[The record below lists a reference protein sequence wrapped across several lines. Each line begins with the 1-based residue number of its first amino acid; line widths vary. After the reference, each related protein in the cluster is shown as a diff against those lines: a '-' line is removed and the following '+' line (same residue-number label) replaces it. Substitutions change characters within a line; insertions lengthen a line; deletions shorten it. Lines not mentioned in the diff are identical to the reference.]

1 MQVTL
6 RRASITYAH
15 SASRNPMSKTAW
27 EERVSAAIGVVC
39 AGVRACIPARYR
51 KHADRRESGEHVTDS
66 IAADSVQAAIVD
78 AAEAEAC
85 AAELEKLEGRYA
97 MSAIACFS
105 SAHARIELLRF
116 RVRKARL
123 HAKRARVHADTAVLI
138 FRSGIDGGLD
148 ATLQT
153 LRHHADLAKQA
164 RLLAG
169 ELLDISLASEAR
181 ETSRFSRCGR
191 SRWPRPSRRP
201 GWLRLAPPP
210 TSRDAREPEAF
221 D

>member
-1 MQVTL
+1 M
-6 RRASITYAH
+6 
-15 SASRNPMSKTAW
+15 
-27 EERVSAAIGVVC
+27 C

-201 GWLRLAPPP
+201 GWLRPAPPP

>member
-1 MQVTL
+1 M
-6 RRASITYAH
+6 
-15 SASRNPMSKTAW
+15 
-27 EERVSAAIGVVC
+27 
-39 AGVRACIPARYR
+39 
-51 KHADRRESGEHVTDS
+51 HVTDS

-123 HAKRARVHADTAVLI
+123 HARRARVHADSAVLI
-138 FRSGIDGGLD
+138 FRSGIDSGLD

-164 RLLAG
+164 RLLASD
-169 ELLDISLASEAR
+169 LLDISLASEAR
-181 ETSRFSRCGR
+181 EKSRFSKCAR
-191 SRWPRPSRRP
+191 SRWPRPSRRA
-201 GWLRLAPPP
+201 GWLQPAPPQA
-210 TSRDAREPEAF
+210 SRDAREPDAF

>member
-1 MQVTL
+1 M
-6 RRASITYAH
+6 
-15 SASRNPMSKTAW
+15 
-27 EERVSAAIGVVC
+27 
-39 AGVRACIPARYR
+39 
-51 KHADRRESGEHVTDS
+51 HVADS

-123 HAKRARVHADTAVLI
+123 HAQRARVHADTAVLI
-138 FRSGIDGGLD
+138 FRSGIDSGLD

-164 RLLAG
+164 RLLASD
-169 ELLDISLASEAR
+169 LLDISLASEAR
-181 ETSRFSRCGR
+181 EKSRFSKCGR
-191 SRWPRPSRRP
+191 SRWPRPSRRA
-201 GWLRLAPPP
+201 GWLQQAPPQA
-210 TSRDAREPEAF
+210 SRDAREPEAF

>member
-1 MQVTL
+1 
-6 RRASITYAH
+6 
-15 SASRNPMSKTAW
+15 MSKTAW
-27 EERVSAAIGVVC
+27 EERISAAIGIVC

-51 KHADRRESGEHVTDS
+51 KYADHRASGAHVTDS
-66 IAADSVQAAIVD
+66 IAVDSVQAAIVD

-97 MSAIACFS
+97 MSAIVCFS

-116 RVRKARL
+116 RVRKAWL
-123 HAKRARVHADTAVLI
+123 HARRARVHADTAVLI
-138 FRSGIDGGLD
+138 FRSGVDSGLD
-148 ATLQT
+148 VTLQT

-164 RLLAG
+164 RLLASD
-169 ELLDISLASEAR
+169 LLDISLASEAR
-181 ETSRFSRCGR
+181 EKSRLAKCGR

-201 GWLRLAPPP
+201 GWLRPAPPR